1 MRVIQRTHT
10 WITQGV
16 VYIYMDSPK
25 DAAREVTLINEKS
38 IKVHENNSM

>member
-16 VYIYMDSPK
+16 VYVYNSPK
-25 DAAREVTLINEKS
+25 GAAREATLINGKS

>member
-16 VYIYMDSPK
+16 VYVYTDSPK
-25 DAAREVTLINEKS
+25 GAAREATLINGKS